1 MELPRLVLHLL
12 SDEDSIVETLR
23 NRANRNILFVRP
35 VQSGKTKEALIGLNF
50 IQAQEVES
58 GSTKASVKIMV
69 GDNNLTLNNQTNSRV
84 QGYDWTVLNFT
95 DFGGVTEIKNR
106 MRTAAEKKERIVFS
120 FLMQIDN
127 LQALEQIF
135 SSKFGELNQ
144 FTMLIDEGD
153 KNRSSDASKE
163 GELAFED
170 EEEEEAAIPPVTK
183 LLLEFKNFLSVKDGS
198 RCIYITATPL
208 GILSSERSDWVILYK
223 EPYKNYVGVG
233 YRHNESNV
241 NVKNIIGESTLAV
254 KHRWTGNYED
264 RMDNTMRPALMTAVK
279 DFVALES
286 KDSSYKQVMLV
297 SLENRKK
304 QQGLMAGEITSWLG
318 RLNASN
324 DVTVIVLNGN
334 TKRREDTVQSLI
346 SDAKTSKVII
356 VAGFMA
362 ARGVSFTE
370 HHLKYELVA
379 QVHYTKKLQPM
390 NSSLQAMRIFG
401 PARRTIARPILY
413 TNSIGYQDITQN
425 FVEYYRIFAELASG
439 NFKPVIGKYNWQ
451 RPYSQLFNFRFMKRG
466 MNPYAPALFPSSDPK
481 DWEALVMSD
490 EEED

>member
-1 MELPRLVLHLL
+1 MELPKIVLHLL
-12 SDEDSIVETLR
+12 SDEDSIVETLK

-50 IQAQEVES
+50 VQAQEVES
-58 GSTKASVKIMV
+58 GCAKASVKIMV

-95 DFGGVTEIKNR
+95 DFANVSAIKDR
-106 MRTAAEKKERIVFS
+106 MRTAAEKKERVVFS

-135 SSKFGELNQ
+135 LSKFGELNQ

-163 GELAFED
+163 GEVAFDD
-170 EEEEEAAIPPVTK
+170 EEEEVAAIPPVTK
-183 LLLEFKNFLSVKDGS
+183 LLLGFKNFLSLKDGS

-208 GILSSERSDWVILYK
+208 GILSSERSDWVVLYK

-233 YRHNESNV
+233 YKHNESNV
-241 NVKNIIGESTLAV
+241 NVKNIIGESSLAV

-264 RMDNTMRPALMTAVK
+264 RMDNTLRPALMTAVK
-279 DFVALES
+279 DFVSLES
-286 KDSSYKQVMLV
+286 KDESYKQVMLV

-304 QQGLMAGEITSWLG
+304 QQGLMSEEVKSWLD
-318 RLNASN
+318 RLGAS
-324 DVTVIVLNGN
+324 DKVAVIVLNGD
-334 TKRREDTVQSLI
+334 TKKREDTLQSLVTG
-346 SDAKTSKVII
+346 SKASKVIVI
-356 VAGFMA
+356 AGFMA

-379 QVHYTKKLQPM
+379 QVHYTKKMQPM

-401 PARRTIARPILY
+401 PARRTISRPILY
-413 TNSIGYQDITQN
+413 TNRYGYQDISQN

-439 NFKPVIGKYNWQ
+439 NFKPSIGKYNWQ
-451 RPYSQLFNFRFMKRG
+451 RPYSQLYNFRFMKRG
-466 MNPYAPALFPSSDPK
+466 MNPYAPALFPSSDLK
-481 DWEALVMSD
+481 DWEPLMME